1 MLGVMRQFNPKWFYD
16 YPNWLEYSVSSDA
29 TFNLMC
35 YLFKDEDVHQH
46 GGYIF
51 FTRGFRSWNKKYR
64 FGIHVGGPNSD
75 HYKEILRTCAFE
87 TAKVIIKDLN
97 GDYFSILVDKSCDV
111 SCKGQMTLIFY
122 YVDRRGFM
130 MERFIGILYIRD
142 TSALSLKGSIDS
154 LLTQHSLS
162 TSYIRG
168 QCHDKP
174 SNMQGQLTLVRICK
188 KCDEVAGVV
197 NLVSAML
204 NVVWASFKR
213 RDELR
218 DAQILKVQKAL
229 EVGEL
234 QSGRGLNQELGLARP
249 SDIDW
254 GSYFKS
260 FVNFILLFASII
272 DDSLIDFVSAFCIKL
287 DIEIPKF
294 DSFNVFQG
302 KSKRKVADCTVL
314 HHYCLEVFYK
324 VIDWQLKELN
334 NRFNEVAFDL
344 LHVKYSLLL
353 PVATTI
359 IERAF
364 LAMKFIKT
372 ELRNMMEDDVLK
384 DCLITYKKRDIFM
397 CIFR

>member
-1 MLGVMRQFNPKWFYD
+1 MILRKAPK
-16 YPNWLEYSVSSDA
+16 NNQLCYSTV
-29 TFNLMC
+29 
-35 YLFKDEDVHQH
+35 Q
-46 GGYIF
+46 
-51 FTRGFRSWNKKYR
+51 
-64 FGIHVGGPNSD
+64 
-75 HYKEILRTCAFE
+75 KEILRTCAIE

-97 GDYFSILVDKSCDV
+97 SDYFSILVDKSYDV
-111 SCKGQMTLIFY
+111 SYKEQMAIVFR
-122 YVDRRGFM
+122 YVDRRGFV
-130 MERFIGILYIRD
+130 MERFIGILYVHD

-162 TSYIRG
+162 ISYIRG
-168 QCHDKP
+168 I
-174 SNMQGQLTLVRICK
+174 SK

-249 SDIDW
+249 SDIHW

-272 DDSLIDFVSAFCIKL
+272 DEQDIVNAMLLVGVAKKQLQMTRDTGWDSLIDFVSTFCIKL

-314 HHYCLEVFYK
+314 HHYCVEIFYK
-324 VIDWQLKELN
+324 VIDWKLQELN
-334 NRFNEVAFDL
+334 NQFMRWHLTYCMLENYIVDAGSENIRFSSLNGIGDL
-344 LHVKYSLLL
+344 SKKLVETKKHLVYSH
-353 PVATTI
+353 
-359 IERAF
+359 
-364 LAMKFIKT
+364 
-372 ELRNMMEDDVLK
+372 
-384 DCLITYKKRDIFM
+384 
-397 CIFR
+397 